1 MKIIESP
8 ILGQRLITAKD
19 KNARLFQV
27 KQVLIQHRDSLI
39 TKLLKDIPSY
49 LAIKYHALANETE
62 LEEIKDKLLD
72 LQKRD
77 LDLINYVAIV
87 EQIKKRSTTK
97 LSNAP
102 FFQEIDQLLLA
113 TK

>member
-97 LSNAP
+97 LNNAP
-102 FFQEIDQLLLA
+102 FLQEIDQLLLA
-113 TK
+113 TE

>member
-97 LSNAP
+97 LNNAP
-102 FFQEIDQLLLA
+102 FLQEIDQLLLA

>member
-62 LEEIKDKLLD
+62 LEEIKGKLLA

-97 LSNAP
+97 LNNAP
-102 FFQEIDQLLLA
+102 FLQEIDQLLLA